1 MKIFD
6 YEATG
11 AGLPYPALIQAV
23 HAMFVEG
30 CTVPRRHIHALES
43 DDAAATLLI
52 MPAWQ
57 KNRFLGI
64 KHVTIYPENGSKHGL
79 PGLHSTY
86 TLFDAQNGVP
96 VAVLDGN
103 QITCRRTAAASALA
117 ADYLARQDAESL
129 LIVGAGNVA
138 REIAP
143 AYAAVRDIK
152 HVRIWNIDFNKACR
166 LAEDLQQQGFQA
178 EAVADLEAAVR
189 SSDIISCATLS
200 TEPLVQRQWLQKGAH
215 VDLIG
220 SFKPDM
226 RESDDAV
233 FADTSVFV
241 DTDEALDKAGDL
253 LSPMAAG
260 VFAREQVRSD
270 LAGLCRGLHPGRTR
284 ADEITVYKAV
294 GAASEDLAAAI
305 LVYQGDSER

>member
-1 MKIFD
+1 
-6 YEATG
+6 
-11 AGLPYPALIQAV
+11 
-23 HAMFVEG
+23 
-30 CTVPRRHIHALES
+30 
-43 DDAAATLLI
+43 

-215 VDLIG
+215 LDLIG

-305 LVYQGDSER
+305 LVYQGGSER